1 MLLTA
6 LPAQMLRSIAGL
18 TATLTAAVAVN
29 SAAAAAQA
37 AAARAAE
44 ASALQPCLAL
54 TCRVARRQA
63 GNIAS
68 RLANVIII
76 H

>member
-6 LPAQMLRSIAGL
+6 LPAQMLRSIAGI

-29 SAAAAAQA
+29 SAAAAKA
-37 AAARAAE
+37 A
-44 ASALQPCLAL
+44 ALQPCLAL

>member
-29 SAAAAAQA
+29 SAAAAQVAKA
-37 AAARAAE
+37 A
-44 ASALQPCLAL
+44 ALQPCLAL
-54 TCRVARRQA
+54 P
-63 GNIAS
+63 
-68 RLANVIII
+68 
-76 H
+76 

>member
-18 TATLTAAVAVN
+18 TATLTAVVAVN
-29 SAAAAAQA
+29 SAAAAQV
-37 AAARAAE
+37 AE
-44 ASALQPCLAL
+44 AAALQPCLAL
-54 TCRVARRQA
+54 TRRVARRQA
-63 GNIAS
+63 GNIAA

>member
-18 TATLTAAVAVN
+18 TATFTAAVAVN

-37 AAARAAE
+37 ARAAE
-44 ASALQPCLAL
+44 AAALQPCLAL
-54 TCRVARRQA
+54 TRRVARRQA
-63 GNIAS
+63 GNIAA

>member
-18 TATLTAAVAVN
+18 TATLTAAEAVN
-29 SAAAAAQA
+29 GAAAAAQS
-37 AAARAAE
+37 AE
-44 ASALQPCLAL
+44 AAALQPCLAL

>member
-6 LPAQMLRSIAGL
+6 LPTQMLRSIAGL

-29 SAAAAAQA
+29 SAAAAQ
-37 AAARAAE
+37 AAE
-44 ASALQPCLAL
+44 AAALQPCLAL
-54 TCRVARRQA
+54 TRRVARRQA
-63 GNIAS
+63 GNIAA
-68 RLANVIII
+68 RFANVIII

>member
-29 SAAAAAQA
+29 SAAAAQ
-37 AAARAAE
+37 AAE
-44 ASALQPCLAL
+44 AAALQPCLAL
-54 TCRVARRQA
+54 P
-63 GNIAS
+63 
-68 RLANVIII
+68 
-76 H
+76 